1 MLVWFQKNKKW
12 IFLIIVGALLAWFL
26 PYSMPLV
33 LGLFTALLLDGA
45 VKFFE
50 DRFSWN
56 RIYAVTMTFCL
67 FLAAIGL
74 LFYFVIVMLI
84 DQIVIFSKR
93 VPEWVRNFNV
103 EPIKEYLFQWQKVSD
118 NLPPELVDSI
128 ESSIDSSKQALIQFA
143 SNVAELTLN
152 LLATV
157 PTFMIELII
166 YFIALFLFSLE
177 LPSLKRKATNFLTD
191 KTKAKVELI
200 MRQLSRAGIGF
211 LKAQFL
217 LSFITYMVSFIGL
230 WIIGVKYIAIISLI
244 IVIVDLLPILG
255 TGSALVP
262 WAVFMI
268 INGDNKTGIGLI
280 ILFVVITVL
289 RRVIE
294 PKVLSQNLGIS
305 PLASLISIYLGF
317 KMLGVIGLI
326 AGPALV
332 IVIETII
339 RANILKLNFKI

>member
-1 MLVWFQKNKKW
+1 MWFQKYKKW
-12 IFLIIVGALLAWFL
+12 IFLVVVLALLAWFL

-45 VKFFE
+45 VRFFE
-50 DRFSWN
+50 GRFSLK
-56 RIYAVTMTFCL
+56 RIYAVTITFCL
-67 FLAAIGL
+67 FLAGIGL

-103 EPIKEYLFQWQKVSD
+103 EPIKEYIFQWQKVSD
-118 NLPPELVDSI
+118 NLPPEIVTSI

-143 SNVAELTLN
+143 SNVAESTIN

-177 LPSLKRKATNFLTD
+177 LPSLKRKVTSFLTD
-191 KTKAKVELI
+191 KTKSKVELI
-200 MRQLSRAGIGF
+200 MRQLSRAGVGF

-217 LSFITYMVSFIGL
+217 LSFITFIISFVGL
-230 WIIGVKYIAIISLI
+230 SILGVKYVAIISLI
-244 IVIVDLLPILG
+244 IVLVDLLPILG

-262 WAVFMI
+262 WAIFLIMS
-268 INGDNKTGIGLI
+268 GDSKTGIGLI
-280 ILFVVITVL
+280 ILFVVITVV

-294 PKVLSQNLGIS
+294 PKVFSQSLGIS

-317 KMLGVIGLI
+317 KMLGFIGLLV
-326 AGPALV
+326 GPALV